1 MSLFKQSKI
10 LVIGDAI
17 LDKYIFGS
25 TNRISP
31 EAPVPVLKIEKDIM
45 KPGGAA
51 NVAAN
56 ISSLGLNA
64 SLVANI
70 GIDNN
75 GKVLRK
81 IIKSLNIEISKLEK
95 RLLRLN
101 NKLDEANLKLADPE
115 LYKDNATDDLQDL
128 IRNQLE
134 LSNEVDIVDQEWM
147 DKVSKLDSL
156 T

>member
-1 MSLFKQSKI
+1 MSLFKKSKI

-64 SLVANI
+64 SLVANV

-81 IIKSLNIEISKLEK
+81 IMKSLNINLC
-95 RLLRLN
+95 LLYTSPSPRDGL
-101 NKLDEANLKLADPE
+101 
-115 LYKDNATDDLQDL
+115 
-128 IRNQLE
+128 
-134 LSNEVDIVDQEWM
+134 LSRM
-147 DKVSKLDSL
+147 PSSA
-156 T
+156 

>member
-64 SLVANI
+64 NLVANI

-81 IIKSLNIEISKLEK
+81 IIKSLNINLISKSDKNYTTTSKTRIISQNQQLM
-95 RLLRLN
+95 RI
-101 NKLDEANLKLADPE
+101 
-115 LYKDNATDDLQDL
+115 DNE
-128 IRNQLE
+128 I
-134 LSNEVDIVDQEWM
+134 DIKKNIKKKYR
-147 DKVSKLDSL
+147 KVN
-156 T
+156 